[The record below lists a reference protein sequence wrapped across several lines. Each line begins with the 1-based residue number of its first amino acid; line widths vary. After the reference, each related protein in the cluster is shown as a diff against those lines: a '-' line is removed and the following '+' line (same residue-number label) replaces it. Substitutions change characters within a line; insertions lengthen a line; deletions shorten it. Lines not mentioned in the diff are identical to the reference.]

1 MKSAVYIAIF
11 LHFARKTVRKISES
25 KEEWARRLVA
35 RMDENR
41 VKIYRDMYADSSK
54 CLVGYK
60 GYSDMP
66 YKVTFALRHLY
77 TDDDRKKRDSM
88 KDSYEIVTDILKNH
102 YPSNW

>member
-1 MKSAVYIAIF
+1 MTGAIYLAIV
-11 LHFARKTVRKISES
+11 LHFARKTVRKISER
-25 KEEWARRLVA
+25 KEERARSLVA
-35 RMDENR
+35 RMEENG
-41 VKIYRDMYADSSK
+41 VKIYRDMYADSSN

-77 TDDDRKKRDSM
+77 TDDDRKKRESM

-102 YPSNW
+102 YSSNW

>member
-1 MKSAVYIAIF
+1 MTNAIYIAIF
-11 LHFARKTVRKISES
+11 LHFARKTVRKITES
-25 KEEWARRLVA
+25 KEEWARCLFASMEDNGIKV
-35 RMDENR
+35 
-41 VKIYRDMYADSSK
+41 YRDIYADSSN

-88 KDSYEIVTDILKNH
+88 KDSYEIVTDIFQTH
-102 YPSNW
+102 SPSNW

>member
-1 MKSAVYIAIF
+1 MTGVVYLAIV

-25 KEEWARRLVA
+25 KEERARSLVA
-35 RMDENR
+35 RMEENGL
-41 VKIYRDMYADSSK
+41 KIYRDMYADPSN

-77 TDDDRKKRDSM
+77 TDDDRKEETRFD
-88 KDSYEIVTDILKNH
+88 
-102 YPSNW
+102 